1 MIYFMN
7 FFTLQQRHPLHCV
20 YHLCRS
26 DRHTRR
32 IQQKSG
38 GFQVFP
44 NCFLVSLAISS
55 VGSLE
60 QEAFQVL
67 NWINFFSEICQ
78 AFSGSVQPSW
88 NLPNLLRTLSSI
100 LRLCQSFSDSA
111 NPSQNSVKYSQARYN
126 LLALFQTFSD
136 SVKPSQTLFSLLQ
149 TLSSFLRT
157 LSSLIINLSS
167 LLRHCQDSS

>member
-32 IQQKSG
+32 ILQKSG
-38 GFQVFP
+38 GFK
-44 NCFLVSLAISS
+44 FLVSLAISS

-67 NWINFFSEICQ
+67 NWINFFSELCQ
-78 AFSGSVQPSW
+78 AFSGSVQPCR
-88 NLPNLLRTLSSI
+88 NLQNLLRTLSSI

-126 LLALFQTFSD
+126 LLGLFQTFSD

>member
-32 IQQKSG
+32 IQQKSR

-67 NWINFFSEICQ
+67 NWINFFSELCQ
-78 AFSGSVQPSW
+78 AFSDSVNPSQT
-88 NLPNLLRTLSSI
+88 LPILLRTLSSI
-100 LRLCQSFSDSA
+100 LRLGT
-111 NPSQNSVKYSQARYN
+111 
-126 LLALFQTFSD
+126 TFSD
-136 SVKPSQTLFSLLQ
+136 SSKPSQTL
-149 TLSSFLRT
+149 
-157 LSSLIINLSS
+157 SS
-167 LLRHCQDSS
+167 LLRLCLAFSKLCQAFSELCQA